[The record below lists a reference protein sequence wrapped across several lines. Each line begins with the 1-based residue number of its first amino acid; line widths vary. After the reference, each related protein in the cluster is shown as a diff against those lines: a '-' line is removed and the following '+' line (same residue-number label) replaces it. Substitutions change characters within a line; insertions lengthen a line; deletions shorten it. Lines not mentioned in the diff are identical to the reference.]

1 MATAAL
7 LSPAAYPVKIVPPK
21 PGDLAEVFSAIQGEG
36 TAVGERQLFVRMG
49 SCPFRCH
56 YCDTPAALV
65 PSEYALVEAPP
76 TSRKFRKVKNPV
88 SPEELKEIAGGFLTT
103 DGGAHRAIA
112 ITGGEPLWQAGFLRV
127 ALPRLREFGRRIY
140 LETAGVH
147 VEELKSILEFVDVV
161 AMDVKPPS
169 ATGMKSFWHQHRE
182 FLRVSLAKEVV
193 VKVVVTRKTTV
204 HDLVQVRDLV
214 SDVDRTVPVILQPVT
229 PMWKVKVPPTI
240 AQLFGWQALLS
251 EKLERVRVIPQVH
264 RALGDR

>member
-1 MATAAL
+1 MPTLAQAD
-7 LSPAAYPVKIVPPK
+7 PAAYPAKIVAPK

-36 TAVGERQLFVRMG
+36 MRMGERQLFVRMG

-56 YCDTPAALV
+56 YCDTPLALV
-65 PSEYALVEAPP
+65 PTAHAQIESPP

-88 SPEELKEIAGGFLTT
+88 SPEELREIVGGFLTP
-103 DGGAHRAIA
+103 DRGVHRAIA
-112 ITGGEPLWQAGFLRV
+112 ITGGEPLWQAGFLKL

-147 VEELKSILEFVDVV
+147 VEELKSILEFVDVI

-169 ATGMKSFWHQHRE
+169 ATGMKSFWHQHRD
-182 FLRVSLAKEVV
+182 FLRASLAKEVM

-204 HDLVQVRDLV
+204 HDLMQIQDLV
-214 SDVDRTVPVILQPVT
+214 SGVDRTVPVILQPAT
-229 PMWKVKVPPTI
+229 PMWKVKVPPTL
-240 AQLFGWQALLS
+240 AQLFNWQTLLS
-251 EKLERVRVIPQVH
+251 EKLERVRIIPQVH